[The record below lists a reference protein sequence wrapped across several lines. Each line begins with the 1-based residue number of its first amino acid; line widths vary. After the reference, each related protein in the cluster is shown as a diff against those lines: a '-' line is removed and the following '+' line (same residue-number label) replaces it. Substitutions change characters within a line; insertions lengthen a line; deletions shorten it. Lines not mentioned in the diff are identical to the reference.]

1 MNLYGLDY
9 SLLDVGFDDPT
20 LIESISSSHRMYRDT
35 RHREIDEEEK
45 NLLKLSS
52 SILREIKSDSTPP
65 KRRHDG
71 LSPLPLG
78 MDWSPPPRNWNG
90 PSTIWPHDFQTGWSY
105 CVTVPSCSIFSESGG
120 SEPVTFYRVQVGLQ
134 SPLGVTATREVLRR
148 FNDFLKLSSDLKRS
162 FPKKKLPSAPPKGLL
177 RIKSRAVLEERRC
190 ALEDWMT
197 KVLSDM
203 DFSRSAPVA
212 CFLELEAAARS
223 SFSESSH
230 QVPNVNLCNGDSS
243 SDPLASHPDGSPSE
257 AFHEKNTSEVHQDCG
272 GSSKSCESVEA
283 SYDALASSDLQFPND
298 ALVFL
303 PMEEQQKIKRVFTTM
318 QERFVTSKMDIE
330 DLIARLDQ
338 ELAARQYLTAKVK
351 DLESELESTK
361 TSGEESLKQA
371 IFLQTERFT
380 NLQRDMEELGRK
392 YGEMEEEK
400 TSLVKEN
407 EALRQ
412 EFDSAK
418 EQLKNLQKFHEESE
432 LKSKSVIKSLSGKV
446 KSLRISQS
454 ALQQELDRVTKEST
468 LSELITQVT
477 ATQNE
482 SDNVTKITD
491 DEWRKMVRDAVINN
505 AIPRKRGN
513 SGMRYDLNTTDD
525 DSPDSSGTVED
536 DDISLR
542 KKL

>member
-20 LIESISSSHRMYRDT
+20 LIESISSPHRMYRDT

-148 FNDFLKLSSDLKRS
+148 FSDFLKLSSDLNRS
-162 FPKKKLPSAPPKGLL
+162 FPKKKLPPAPPKGLL

-230 QVPNVNLCNGDSS
+230 QVPNINLCNGDSS
-243 SDPLASHPDGSPSE
+243 SDPLSSHTDGSSSE
-257 AFHEKNTSEVHQDCG
+257 AFHEKNNTEVHQDCG

-283 SYDALASSDLQFPND
+283 SDTLASSDLQFPNE

-303 PMEEQQKIKRVFTTM
+303 PMEEQQKIKR
-318 QERFVTSKMDIE
+318 
-330 DLIARLDQ
+330 
-338 ELAARQYLTAKVK
+338 VK

-371 IFLQTERFT
+371 IFLETERFT

-392 YGEMEEEK
+392 YGEMEDEK

-412 EFDSAK
+412 ESDSAK
-418 EQLKNLQKFHEESE
+418 EQLKNLQKFHEESD
-432 LKSKSVIKSLSGKV
+432 LKSKSVIKFLSGKV

-454 ALQQELDRVTKEST
+454 ALQQELDRVTKERT
-468 LSELITQVT
+468 LSEVT
-477 ATQNE
+477 TTHNG

-491 DEWRKMVRDAVINN
+491 DEWRKMVRDAVISN

-513 SGMRYDLNTTDD
+513 SRMRYDLNTTDD

-536 DDISLR
+536 DISSR